1 MASISPIW
9 VKITDFGISKN
20 YGGSALRTHCGTV
33 VYQAPEILGL
43 LPRKITGTAQS
54 YTKNV
59 DIWAFGAVIHEVLT
73 SEIPFLEPAAIADTV
88 MDSSTSTMSTV
99 SVDMDVLYNYCRGR
113 PFPTKTLED
122 HEICL
127 DGINFVKS
135 LMTANPMD
143 RVSAPDALMHSWLGG
158 NPSCVARFDQ
168 PLQRRHA
175 DGSGIMAPTEPA
187 AKRTPPPLPPRN
199 NSAPLLARPAVSPV
213 SRSMYQLRSG
223 EGQSRSQTGYPVIRE
238 PPPRPP
244 MPLPIFVP
252 AAVRAVTGAPVKPVV
267 LIRSVPRVLYW
278 RLRLMTGS
286 RILGF
291 TSQMELVS

>member
-33 VYQAPEILGL
+33 VYQAPELLGL
-43 LPRKITGTAQS
+43 LPREIAGTPQS

-59 DIWAFGAVIHEVLT
+59 DIWAFGAVVHEVLT
-73 SEIPFLEPAAIADTV
+73 SEIPFLEPAAIGDSS
-88 MDSSTSTMSTV
+88 MDSSFPTMSTV
-99 SVDMDVLYNYCRGR
+99 SVDMAVLYNYCRGR

-175 DGSGIMAPTEPA
+175 DSSGIMAPTEPA
-187 AKRTPPPLPPRN
+187 AKRTRRHFHRGITAPPSWLGQLYLRSRDLCISCVPARASP
-199 NSAPLLARPAVSPV
+199 APKLDTLSYVSPRRV
-213 SRSMYQLRSG
+213 RPCHCRYSCQPRSG
-223 EGQSRSQTGYPVIRE
+223 SSLE
-238 PPPRPP
+238 PR
-244 MPLPIFVP
+244 
-252 AAVRAVTGAPVKPVV
+252 
-267 LIRSVPRVLYW
+267 
-278 RLRLMTGS
+278 
-286 RILGF
+286 
-291 TSQMELVS
+291 